1 MKMVIIGGGKVGY
14 NLARIM
20 LERRH
25 TVSLVERDR
34 QRCERLADDL
44 DAAIYRGDGTNVTV
58 LEAAGT
64 QDADVF
70 MTVTGSDQD
79 NLVACQVAR
88 DHFHAKKVISRV
100 NDPRNIET
108 FRVLGIRNTASSTEI
123 LTKMIEQEADLAHM
137 HLIATLNQ
145 GKAGICS
152 MTLPTDTALDGVALK
167 DIDLPGGTLVI
178 SLIRRGVLTIP
189 NGSTILQAG
198 DELVAVSEDR
208 SQKALMRALS
218 ATLPYGWRAK
228 RKNSKIITI
237 PTLQIAEPVLYC
249 VHRQ

>member
-1 MKMVIIGGGKVGY
+1 MRMVIVGGGKVGW

-25 TVSLVERDR
+25 TVSLIERDR
-34 QRCERLADDL
+34 QRCEKLADDL
-44 DAAIYRGDGTNVTV
+44 DAAIFRGDGTNVAV
-58 LEAAGT
+58 LEAAGA

-108 FRVLGIRNTASSTEI
+108 FQVLGIGNTACSTEI

-152 MTLPTDTALDGVALK
+152 MTLPSNTALDGVALK

-189 NGSTILQAG
+189 NGSTTLQAG
-198 DELVAVSEDR
+198 DELVAVSEDK
-208 SQKALMRALS
+208 SQKALMRAL
-218 ATLPYGWRAK
+218 
-228 RKNSKIITI
+228 
-237 PTLQIAEPVLYC
+237 AEV
-249 VHRQ
+249 VHGTGK